1 VAVRRVHDTVNDIT
15 GDELIRAR
23 LFADPEQV
31 ADRLF
36 ALTQST
42 DDRVAVD
49 AIRLVLDRAYG
60 HTQPAHRAGDR
71 GRNDA

>member
-1 VAVRRVHDTVNDIT
+1 MNDIT
-15 GDELIRAR
+15 TDDLIQAR
-23 LFADPEQV
+23 LFSDPEQV

-36 ALTQST
+36 ALTQSA

-60 HTQPAHRAGDR
+60 APRQRIEQEIVE
-71 GRNDA
+71 RNDA